1 MFFGLKVANESV
13 KEQVF
18 DVGHLAA
25 VKLRLKALLTSE
37 LTPVSEMSHASAP
50 KDRTIDEEGEF
61 LSLIHSFMFFN
72 LSPLCLL

>member
-1 MFFGLKVANESV
+1 MSYSQKLSPFCFLILGLKVAKESV

-37 LTPVSEMSHASAP
+37 LTPVSDMSHASAP
-50 KDRTIDEEGEF
+50 KDKTIDEEG
-61 LSLIHSFMFFN
+61 LLLRSF
-72 LSPLCLL
+72 